1 MMNKIFDISK
11 LFVFNFSA
19 IIGAV
24 SVKLGI
30 GIQFI
35 SLLMTEKEFSNS
47 AIGYSGTVSEIATI
61 IAAIFVA

>member
-11 LFVFNFSA
+11 LFVFNFAA

-47 AIGYSGTVSEIATI
+47 AIWLQWNG
-61 IAAIFVA
+61 